1 MVTLGNTK
9 ISKLYLGSTP
19 VDKAYLGS
27 QQVYPNASLALSAD
41 LLSFAAAGGS
51 QELTVAVEEGQMWAL
66 SVPVGWS
73 ASSQSG
79 TGTATLTL
87 TIDNNTTTVARSGAL
102 TVASEDLT
110 ATCAL
115 VQAAGA
121 KSYGEISIGAYGYG
135 MLPAGGGT
143 VSPTLAYSQPWT
155 WNGVNGSGGT
165 VTSGATVAYSA
176 STKGTTESGQTTVAT
191 ATVSVSLNGKSA
203 TKEAVV
209 FQEAN
214 DATYGSVNRG
224 KVTVPDIPASGGV
237 VSRGVLDADYTQT
250 VSYTSGAT
258 RPGEI
263 TYVWEGQALADS
275 LGTTVQ
281 NRTEVGSIALR
292 ARGEGGK
299 FVYNRYSIYQ
309 AGNYI
314 SSLAVK
320 ASTFSYGILGA
331 GAASISPTVNADGAW
346 TFTFSSGAT
355 SYEAPSSVYGI
366 FSVGVTYSLGSVQ
379 NGFTA
384 VDASTGTLTGT
395 ARGTEIGNART
406 SGIVTRKVD
415 GVWTPAAA
423 YNAAGTKT
431 ASASK
436 TATCTQDANTRALSG
451 LSAGCESSSNMP
463 PDIRQHDWMGAAG
476 GIFTFFCNAN
486 YSYTSGAKSL
496 EDVRSSTAYT
506 SLGEYA
512 GITINGNTAIIPSRG
527 TVEGSNRYNHFTAS
541 YGGKSVSWNTGQAA
555 NSRNLSS
562 IRIAAYAADATWVQ
576 PADWGAVPAGG
587 GYINFRR
594 YTTYLYTSGST
605 IEEKNGADGDRSGMV
620 LYEGGGWMEAWG
632 NGGYHVLSRGVTV
645 GVRRRGTIYWTYDGL
660 TSNHLVLYQDANVLT
675 WNDPVISR
683 TTPVSIA
690 AAGGTNNVASGLT
703 YSQSGSYTSGS
714 PASASSGGSLSYA
727 VQTAKTGFSLSGST
741 VTATNNTG
749 TSARNGFVVR
759 ITLTLNGK
767 TATKD
772 ITYNQSA
779 GSYTYAN
786 PVVSVTCA
794 DVPASGGSVTSGTV
808 TYSQT
813 YGWND
818 ATSGAGA
825 LTSGGTVTWS
835 GGASNIASL
844 GTTIKSRTAVGS
856 ALVAT
861 VTMNGKSGS
870 GSATVY
876 QAENKVTNS
885 NYNPRITVY
894 GTPSVSIGSGITAAG
909 GSATVSHSVSNT
921 QTYNVMYS
929 SGVPGPDQ
937 TRSVAGTPTIAMT
950 GNGNNRFSLSGNI
963 ISHSSM
969 GKNVTTDTVTI
980 RCTNAG
986 KTTVYKDAS
995 TSVSNSVGAW
1005 VDTGIT
1011 AYGTPSVSIGSGLT
1025 TAGGS
1030 ATVSHSVS
1038 NTMGQK
1044 RTYTSGSYDTQSVSR
1059 AGTTTIVMTG
1069 NGNNRFSLSGNTI
1082 SHSSMGTNLTTDTVT
1097 VTATN
1102 SSHTSKTASA
1112 SKSVTNGRTVTGTTG
1127 GVTTHGN
1134 VTAGT
1139 ISNKTIPASGGSAT
1153 ATAGNGSQTWSK
1165 TATVT
1170 SYKYDSG
1177 DTSSATTEN
1186 ASSGTNTISPSVGS
1200 ITASAAS
1207 KGTTVSGTTTVKSQA
1222 VTWSG
1227 NGGKS
1232 TSGTMY
1238 VYQAANAVVSY
1249 AEISY
1254 NQFSY
1259 NRTIPYGGGTASPA
1273 GDITYKKSY
1282 SSGAK
1287 GPEEHGLP
1295 PGHSQY
1301 YVWTNSKPSWGD
1313 INSSTG
1319 VVTASANGNYSTRS
1333 ASITVQITYNGSAI
1347 GVEATTTVTQA
1358 AYVKPTISLTFS
1370 YNQTG
1375 GTFVIYA
1382 SQAVKDQLSID
1393 YTYNDG
1399 GGMGGD
1405 GSITMGVNQTQV
1417 SGYAGGP
1424 DYPIAGI
1431 TMVNFD
1437 SSGRLDTGNA
1447 IYTWTPV

>member
-1 MVTLGNTK
+1 MITLGNNK
-9 ISKLYLGSTP
+9 IAKMYLGATP
-19 VDKAYLGS
+19 VATSYLGS

-41 LLSFAAAGGS
+41 LLAFAAAGGS

-102 TVASEDLT
+102 TVVSEDLT

-115 VQAAGA
+115 AQA
-121 KSYGEISIGAYGYG
+121 
-135 MLPAGGGT
+135 AGGGT

-165 VTSGATVAYSA
+165 ITSGATVAYSGSGVDAATGTVSA

-203 TKEAVV
+203 AKEAVV

-214 DATYGSVNRG
+214 SATYGN
-224 KVTVPDIPASGGV
+224 VTPKNITVADIPASGGTI
-237 VSRGVLDADYTQT
+237 SEGTLATDFTQT
-250 VSYTSGAT
+250 IGYTSGAT
-258 RPGEI
+258 RPGAV
-263 TYVWEGQALADS
+263 TYVWDDPVSAPS
-275 LGTTVQ
+275 LGTTIQ
-281 NRTEVGSIALR
+281 NRTKIGSLALR
-292 ARGEGGK
+292 AYGEGSK
-299 FVYNRYSIYQ
+299 NTYKATDVYQ
-309 AGNYI
+309 AGNYV

-320 ASTFSYGILGA
+320 ASTFSYGTLGA

-355 SYEAPSSVYGI
+355 SSEAPSSVYGI

-379 NGFTA
+379 NGFTV

-431 ASASK
+431 TSASK
-436 TATCTQDANTRALSG
+436 TATCTQEANARALSG

-486 YSYTSGAKSL
+486 YSYTSGATSL

-541 YGGKSVSWNTGQAA
+541 YGGKAVSWNTGQAA
-555 NSRNLSS
+555 NARNLSS

-632 NGGYHVLSRGVTV
+632 NGGYHVMSRGVTA
-645 GVRRRGTIYWTYDGL
+645 GERRRGTIYWTYDGL

-683 TTPVSIA
+683 ATPVSIA

-703 YSQSGSYTSGS
+703 YSQGGSYTSGS

-741 VTATNNTG
+741 VTVTNNTS

-759 ITLTLNGK
+759 ITLTLNSK

-772 ITYNQSA
+772 ITYNQAA

-786 PVVSVTCA
+786 PVVSVACA
-794 DVPASGGSVTSGTV
+794 DVPASGGSVTSGTA

-813 YGWND
+813 YGWNG
-818 ATSGAGA
+818 AMSGAGT

-844 GTTIKSRTAVGS
+844 GTTVKSRTAVGS

-876 QAENKVTNS
+876 QQANTFSDNSMKLHFGSFTGANTITVGAGPSSIAVYLEVTRLYTSGVYQPGHNVTTGGTFTVSETGFSISGSNVIAASRGTTTGAARSGTVTGKYNALTATGTITQAENKITNS
-885 NYNPRITVY
+885 DYNASNSQW
-894 GTPSVSIGSGITAAG
+894 SVGATIGSGMTAAG
-909 GSATVSHSVSNT
+909 GSATITRSASHLHTN
-921 QTYNVMYS
+921 YRLYS
-929 SGVPGPDQ
+929 SGSTDGPFED
-937 TRSVAGTPTIAMT
+937 TVVDNVNLSIVS
-950 GNGNNRFSLSGNI
+950 NGNNRFSLSGTTLT
-963 ISHSSM
+963 HSNM
-969 GKNVTTDTVTI
+969 GTNAVTDTITI
-980 RCTNAG
+980 RATN
-986 KTTVYKDAS
+986 VSNAS
-995 TSVSNSVGAW
+995 TYRDVSASVTNSVVSSDNLVVTSYLYPTISYSGGSVSPTV
-1005 VDTGIT
+1005 
-1011 AYGTPSVSIGSGLT
+1011 
-1025 TAGGS
+1025 AGQRRDLY
-1030 ATVSHSVS
+1030 A
-1038 NTMGQK
+1038 
-1044 RTYTSGSYDTQSVSR
+1044 SGSY
-1059 AGTTTIVMTG
+1059 
-1069 NGNNRFSLSGNTI
+1069 
-1082 SHSSMGTNLTTDTVT
+1082 
-1097 VTATN
+1097 
-1102 SSHTSKTASA
+1102 K
-1112 SKSVTNGRTVTGTTG
+1112 
-1127 GVTTHGN
+1127 
-1134 VTAGT
+1134 
-1139 ISNKTIPASGGSAT
+1139 
-1153 ATAGNGSQTWSK
+1153 
-1165 TATVT
+1165 
-1170 SYKYDSG
+1170 
-1177 DTSSATTEN
+1177 EN
-1186 ASSGTNTISPSVGS
+1186 
-1200 ITASAAS
+1200 
-1207 KGTTVSGTTTVKSQA
+1207 VSGFP
-1222 VTWSG
+1222 SG
-1227 NGGKS
+1227 
-1232 TSGTMY
+1232 
-1238 VYQAANAVVSY
+1238 
-1249 AEISY
+1249 
-1254 NQFSY
+1254 
-1259 NRTIPYGGGTASPA
+1259 
-1273 GDITYKKSY
+1273 ITYRY
-1282 SSGAK
+1282 TNVGMVSGF
-1287 GPEEHGLP
+1287 
-1295 PGHSQY
+1295 S
-1301 YVWTNSKPSWGD
+1301 
-1313 INSSTG
+1313 INTSTG
-1319 VVTASANGNYSTRS
+1319 VVTASANSSSSSRSNMVRVTVATKNNSANKSTNVTQAGVPGPTRVNISINNPQLTGGEVFIAFSPACYDTLTILVMGYLQDGSLYSVYRNVGGGITEDRFYPNGAWADS
-1333 ASITVQITYNGSAI
+1333 ASIENIDGEGI
-1347 GVEATTTVTQA
+1347 PPVT
-1358 AYVKPTISLTFS
+1358 KTR
-1370 YNQTG
+1370 G
-1375 GTFVIYA
+1375 IY
-1382 SQAVKDQLSID
+1382 
-1393 YTYNDG
+1393 Y
-1399 GGMGGD
+1399 
-1405 GSITMGVNQTQV
+1405 
-1417 SGYAGGP
+1417 
-1424 DYPIAGI
+1424 
-1431 TMVNFD
+1431 
-1437 SSGRLDTGNA
+1437 
-1447 IYTWTPV
+1447 W

>member
-1 MVTLGNTK
+1 M
-9 ISKLYLGSTP
+9 YLGATP
-19 VDKAYLGS
+19 VATSYLGS

-41 LLSFAAAGGS
+41 LLAFAAAGGS

-102 TVASEDLT
+102 TVVSEDLT

-115 VQAAGA
+115 AQAAGA

-135 MLPAGGGT
+135 VLPAGGGT

-165 VTSGATVAYSA
+165 ITSGATVAYSGSGVDAATGTVSA

-203 TKEAVV
+203 AKEAVV

-214 DATYGSVNRG
+214 SATYGN
-224 KVTVPDIPASGGV
+224 VTPKNITVADIPASGGTI
-237 VSRGVLDADYTQT
+237 SEGTLATDFTQT
-250 VSYTSGAT
+250 IGYTSGAT
-258 RPGEI
+258 RPGAV
-263 TYVWEGQALADS
+263 TYVWDDPVSAPS
-275 LGTTVQ
+275 LGTTIQ
-281 NRTEVGSIALR
+281 NRTKIGSLALR
-292 ARGEGGK
+292 AYGEGSK
-299 FVYNRYSIYQ
+299 NTYKATDVYQ
-309 AGNYI
+309 AGNYV

-320 ASTFSYGILGA
+320 ASTFSYGTLGA

-355 SYEAPSSVYGI
+355 SSEAPSSVYGI

-379 NGFTA
+379 NGFTV

-431 ASASK
+431 TSASK
-436 TATCTQDANTRALSG
+436 TATCTQEANARALSG

-486 YSYTSGAKSL
+486 YSYTSGATSL

-541 YGGKSVSWNTGQAA
+541 YGGKAVSWNTGQAA
-555 NSRNLSS
+555 NARNLSS

-632 NGGYHVLSRGVTV
+632 NGGYHVMSRGVTA
-645 GVRRRGTIYWTYDGL
+645 GERRRGTIYWTYDGL

-683 TTPVSIA
+683 ATPVSIA

-703 YSQSGSYTSGS
+703 YSQGGSYTSGS

-741 VTATNNTG
+741 VTVTNNTS

-759 ITLTLNGK
+759 ITLTLNSK

-772 ITYNQSA
+772 ITYNQAA

-786 PVVSVTCA
+786 PVVSVACA
-794 DVPASGGSVTSGTV
+794 DVPASGGSVTSGTA

-813 YGWND
+813 YGWNG
-818 ATSGAGA
+818 AMSGAGT

-844 GTTIKSRTAVGS
+844 GTTVKSRTAVGS

-876 QAENKVTNS
+876 QQANTFSDNSMKLHFGSFTGANTITVGAGPSSIAVYLEVTRLYTSGVYQPGHNVTTGGTFTVSETGFSISGSNVIAASRGTTTGAARSGTVTGKYNALTATGTITQAENKITNS
-885 NYNPRITVY
+885 DYNASNSQW
-894 GTPSVSIGSGITAAG
+894 SVGATIGSGMTAAG
-909 GSATVSHSVSNT
+909 GSATITRSASHLHTN
-921 QTYNVMYS
+921 YRLYS
-929 SGVPGPDQ
+929 SGSTDGPFED
-937 TRSVAGTPTIAMT
+937 TVVDNVNLSIVS
-950 GNGNNRFSLSGNI
+950 NGNNRFSLSGTTLT
-963 ISHSSM
+963 HSNM
-969 GKNVTTDTVTI
+969 GTNAVTDTITI
-980 RCTNAG
+980 RATN
-986 KTTVYKDAS
+986 VSNAS
-995 TSVSNSVGAW
+995 TYRDVSASVTNSVVSSDNLVVTSYLYPTISYSGGSVSPTV
-1005 VDTGIT
+1005 
-1011 AYGTPSVSIGSGLT
+1011 
-1025 TAGGS
+1025 AGQRRDLY
-1030 ATVSHSVS
+1030 A
-1038 NTMGQK
+1038 
-1044 RTYTSGSYDTQSVSR
+1044 SGSY
-1059 AGTTTIVMTG
+1059 
-1069 NGNNRFSLSGNTI
+1069 
-1082 SHSSMGTNLTTDTVT
+1082 
-1097 VTATN
+1097 
-1102 SSHTSKTASA
+1102 K
-1112 SKSVTNGRTVTGTTG
+1112 
-1127 GVTTHGN
+1127 
-1134 VTAGT
+1134 
-1139 ISNKTIPASGGSAT
+1139 
-1153 ATAGNGSQTWSK
+1153 
-1165 TATVT
+1165 
-1170 SYKYDSG
+1170 
-1177 DTSSATTEN
+1177 EN
-1186 ASSGTNTISPSVGS
+1186 
-1200 ITASAAS
+1200 
-1207 KGTTVSGTTTVKSQA
+1207 VSGFP
-1222 VTWSG
+1222 SG
-1227 NGGKS
+1227 
-1232 TSGTMY
+1232 
-1238 VYQAANAVVSY
+1238 
-1249 AEISY
+1249 
-1254 NQFSY
+1254 
-1259 NRTIPYGGGTASPA
+1259 
-1273 GDITYKKSY
+1273 ITYRY
-1282 SSGAK
+1282 TNVGMVSGF
-1287 GPEEHGLP
+1287 
-1295 PGHSQY
+1295 S
-1301 YVWTNSKPSWGD
+1301 
-1313 INSSTG
+1313 INTSTG
-1319 VVTASANGNYSTRS
+1319 VVTASANSSSSSRSNMVRVTVATKNNSANKSTNVTQAGVPGPTRVNISINNPQLTGGEVFIAFSPACYDTLTILVMGYLQDGSLYSVYRNVGGGITEDRFYPNGAWADS
-1333 ASITVQITYNGSAI
+1333 ASIENIDGEGI
-1347 GVEATTTVTQA
+1347 PPVT
-1358 AYVKPTISLTFS
+1358 KTR
-1370 YNQTG
+1370 G
-1375 GTFVIYA
+1375 IY
-1382 SQAVKDQLSID
+1382 
-1393 YTYNDG
+1393 Y
-1399 GGMGGD
+1399 
-1405 GSITMGVNQTQV
+1405 
-1417 SGYAGGP
+1417 
-1424 DYPIAGI
+1424 
-1431 TMVNFD
+1431 
-1437 SSGRLDTGNA
+1437 
-1447 IYTWTPV
+1447 W

>member
-1 MVTLGNTK
+1 MITLGNNK
-9 ISKLYLGSTP
+9 IAKMYLGATP
-19 VDKAYLGS
+19 VATSYLGS

-41 LLSFAAAGGS
+41 LLAFAAAGGS

-102 TVASEDLT
+102 TVVSEDLT

-115 VQAAGA
+115 AQAAGA

-135 MLPAGGGT
+135 VLPAGGGT

-165 VTSGATVAYSA
+165 ITSGATVAYSGSGVDAATGTVSA

-203 TKEAVV
+203 AKEAVV

-214 DATYGSVNRG
+214 SATYGN
-224 KVTVPDIPASGGV
+224 VTPKNITVADIPASGGTI
-237 VSRGVLDADYTQT
+237 SEGTLATDFTQT
-250 VSYTSGAT
+250 ISYTSGAT
-258 RPGEI
+258 RPGAV
-263 TYVWEGQALADS
+263 TYVWDDPVSAPS
-275 LGTTVQ
+275 LGTTIQ
-281 NRTEVGSIALR
+281 NRTKISSLALR
-292 ARGEGGK
+292 AYGEGSK
-299 FVYNRYSIYQ
+299 NTYKATDVYQ
-309 AGNYI
+309 AENYV

-320 ASTFSYGILGA
+320 ASTFSYGTLGA

-355 SYEAPSSVYGI
+355 SSEAPSSVYGI

-379 NGFTA
+379 NGFTV

-431 ASASK
+431 TSASK
-436 TATCTQDANTRALSG
+436 TATCTQEANARALSG

-486 YSYTSGAKSL
+486 YSYTSGATSL

-541 YGGKSVSWNTGQAA
+541 YGGKAVSWNTGQAA
-555 NSRNLSS
+555 NARNLSS

-632 NGGYHVLSRGVTV
+632 NGGYHVMSRGVTA
-645 GVRRRGTIYWTYDGL
+645 GERRRGTIYWTYDGL

-703 YSQSGSYTSGS
+703 YSQGGSYTSGS

-741 VTATNNTG
+741 VTVTNNTS

-759 ITLTLNGK
+759 ITLTLNSK

-772 ITYNQSA
+772 ITYNQAA

-786 PVVSVTCA
+786 PVVSVACA
-794 DVPASGGSVTSGTV
+794 DVPASGGSVTSGTA

-813 YGWND
+813 YGWNG
-818 ATSGAGA
+818 AMSGAGT

-844 GTTIKSRTAVGS
+844 GTTVKSRTAVGS

-870 GSATVY
+870 GSAIVYQQANTFSDNSMKLHFGSFTGANTITVGAGPSSIAVY
-876 QAENKVTNS
+876 LEVTRLYTSGVYQPGHNVTTGGTFTVSETGFSISGSNVIAASRGTTTGAARSGTVTGKYNALTATGTITQAENKITNS
-885 NYNPRITVY
+885 DYNASNSQW
-894 GTPSVSIGSGITAAG
+894 SVGATIGSGMTAAG
-909 GSATVSHSVSNT
+909 GSATITRSASHLHTN
-921 QTYNVMYS
+921 YRLYS
-929 SGVPGPDQ
+929 SGSTDGPFED
-937 TRSVAGTPTIAMT
+937 TVVDNVNLSIVS
-950 GNGNNRFSLSGNI
+950 NGNNRFSLSGTTLT
-963 ISHSSM
+963 HSNM
-969 GKNVTTDTVTI
+969 GTNAVTDTITI
-980 RCTNAG
+980 RATN
-986 KTTVYKDAS
+986 VSNAS
-995 TSVSNSVGAW
+995 TYRDVSASVTNSVVSSDNLVVTSYSYPTISYSGGSVSPTV
-1005 VDTGIT
+1005 
-1011 AYGTPSVSIGSGLT
+1011 
-1025 TAGGS
+1025 AGQRRDLY
-1030 ATVSHSVS
+1030 A
-1038 NTMGQK
+1038 
-1044 RTYTSGSYDTQSVSR
+1044 SGSY
-1059 AGTTTIVMTG
+1059 
-1069 NGNNRFSLSGNTI
+1069 
-1082 SHSSMGTNLTTDTVT
+1082 
-1097 VTATN
+1097 
-1102 SSHTSKTASA
+1102 K
-1112 SKSVTNGRTVTGTTG
+1112 
-1127 GVTTHGN
+1127 
-1134 VTAGT
+1134 
-1139 ISNKTIPASGGSAT
+1139 
-1153 ATAGNGSQTWSK
+1153 
-1165 TATVT
+1165 
-1170 SYKYDSG
+1170 
-1177 DTSSATTEN
+1177 EN
-1186 ASSGTNTISPSVGS
+1186 
-1200 ITASAAS
+1200 
-1207 KGTTVSGTTTVKSQA
+1207 VSGFP
-1222 VTWSG
+1222 SG
-1227 NGGKS
+1227 
-1232 TSGTMY
+1232 
-1238 VYQAANAVVSY
+1238 
-1249 AEISY
+1249 
-1254 NQFSY
+1254 
-1259 NRTIPYGGGTASPA
+1259 
-1273 GDITYKKSY
+1273 ITYRY
-1282 SSGAK
+1282 TNVGMVSGF
-1287 GPEEHGLP
+1287 
-1295 PGHSQY
+1295 S
-1301 YVWTNSKPSWGD
+1301 
-1313 INSSTG
+1313 INTSTG
-1319 VVTASANGNYSTRS
+1319 VVTASANSSSSSRSNMVRVTVATKNNSANKSTNVTQAGVPGPTRVNISINNPQLTGGEVVIAFSPACYDTLTILVMGYLQDGSLYSVYRNVGGGITEDRFYPNGAWADS
-1333 ASITVQITYNGSAI
+1333 ASIENIDGEGI
-1347 GVEATTTVTQA
+1347 PPVT
-1358 AYVKPTISLTFS
+1358 KTR
-1370 YNQTG
+1370 G
-1375 GTFVIYA
+1375 IY
-1382 SQAVKDQLSID
+1382 
-1393 YTYNDG
+1393 Y
-1399 GGMGGD
+1399 
-1405 GSITMGVNQTQV
+1405 
-1417 SGYAGGP
+1417 
-1424 DYPIAGI
+1424 
-1431 TMVNFD
+1431 
-1437 SSGRLDTGNA
+1437 
-1447 IYTWTPV
+1447 W

>member
-1 MVTLGNTK
+1 MITLGNNK
-9 ISKLYLGSTP
+9 IAKMYLGATP
-19 VDKAYLGS
+19 VATSYLGS

-41 LLSFAAAGGS
+41 LLAFAAAGGS

-102 TVASEDLT
+102 TVVSEDLT

-115 VQAAGA
+115 AQAAGA

-135 MLPAGGGT
+135 VLPAGGGT

-165 VTSGATVAYSA
+165 ITSGATVAYSGSGVDAATGTVSA
-176 STKGTTESGQTTVAT
+176 STKGTTESGQTTGAT

-203 TKEAVV
+203 AKEAVV

-214 DATYGSVNRG
+214 SATYGN
-224 KVTVPDIPASGGV
+224 VTPKNITVADIPASGGTI
-237 VSRGVLDADYTQT
+237 SEGTLATDFTQT
-250 VSYTSGAT
+250 ISYTSGAT
-258 RPGEI
+258 RPGAV
-263 TYVWEGQALADS
+263 TYVWDDPVSAPS
-275 LGTTVQ
+275 LGTTIQ
-281 NRTEVGSIALR
+281 NRTKISSLALR
-292 ARGEGGK
+292 AYGEGSK
-299 FVYNRYSIYQ
+299 NTYKATDVYQ
-309 AGNYI
+309 AGNYV

-320 ASTFSYGILGA
+320 ASTFSYGTLGA

-355 SYEAPSSVYGI
+355 SSEAPSSVYGI

-379 NGFTA
+379 NGFTV

-431 ASASK
+431 TSASK
-436 TATCTQDANTRALSG
+436 TATCTQEANARALSG

-486 YSYTSGAKSL
+486 YSYTSGATSL

-541 YGGKSVSWNTGQAA
+541 YGGKAVSWNTGQAA
-555 NSRNLSS
+555 NARNLSS

-632 NGGYHVLSRGVTV
+632 NGGYHVMSRGVTA
-645 GVRRRGTIYWTYDGL
+645 GERRRGTIYWTYDGL

-683 TTPVSIA
+683 ATPVSIA

-703 YSQSGSYTSGS
+703 YSQGGSYTSGS

-741 VTATNNTG
+741 VTVTNNTS

-759 ITLTLNGK
+759 ITLTLNSK

-772 ITYNQSA
+772 ITYNQAA

-786 PVVSVTCA
+786 PVVSVACA
-794 DVPASGGSVTSGTV
+794 DVPASGGSVTSGTA

-813 YGWND
+813 YGWNG
-818 ATSGAGA
+818 AMSGAGT

-844 GTTIKSRTAVGS
+844 GTTVKSRTAVGS

-876 QAENKVTNS
+876 QQANTFSDNSMKLHFGSFTGANTITVGAGPSSIAVYLEVTRLYTSGVYQPGHNVTTGGTFTVSETGFSISGSNVIAASRGTTTGAARSGTVTGKYNHLTATGTITQAENKITNS
-885 NYNPRITVY
+885 DYNASNSQW
-894 GTPSVSIGSGITAAG
+894 SVGATIGSGMTAAG
-909 GSATVSHSVSNT
+909 GSATITRSASHLHTN
-921 QTYNVMYS
+921 YRLYS
-929 SGVPGPDQ
+929 SGSTDGPFED
-937 TRSVAGTPTIAMT
+937 TVVDNVNLSIVS
-950 GNGNNRFSLSGNI
+950 NGNNRFSLSGTTLT
-963 ISHSSM
+963 HS
-969 GKNVTTDTVTI
+969 N
-980 RCTNAG
+980 
-986 KTTVYKDAS
+986 
-995 TSVSNSVGAW
+995 
-1005 VDTGIT
+1005 
-1011 AYGTPSVSIGSGLT
+1011 
-1025 TAGGS
+1025 
-1030 ATVSHSVS
+1030 
-1038 NTMGQK
+1038 
-1044 RTYTSGSYDTQSVSR
+1044 
-1059 AGTTTIVMTG
+1059 
-1069 NGNNRFSLSGNTI
+1069 
-1082 SHSSMGTNLTTDTVT
+1082 MGTNAVTDTVT
-1097 VTATN
+1097 VRATN
-1102 SSHTSKTASA
+1102 ASNTS
-1112 SKSVTNGRTVTGTTG
+1112 
-1127 GVTTHGN
+1127 
-1134 VTAGT
+1134 
-1139 ISNKTIPASGGSAT
+1139 
-1153 ATAGNGSQTWSK
+1153 
-1165 TATVT
+1165 
-1170 SYKYDSG
+1170 
-1177 DTSSATTEN
+1177 
-1186 ASSGTNTISPSVGS
+1186 
-1200 ITASAAS
+1200 
-1207 KGTTVSGTTTVKSQA
+1207 
-1222 VTWSG
+1222 
-1227 NGGKS
+1227 
-1232 TSGTMY
+1232 
-1238 VYQAANAVVSY
+1238 
-1249 AEISY
+1249 
-1254 NQFSY
+1254 
-1259 NRTIPYGGGTASPA
+1259 
-1273 GDITYKKSY
+1273 TYKD
-1282 SSGAK
+1282 
-1287 GPEEHGLP
+1287 
-1295 PGHSQY
+1295 
-1301 YVWTNSKPSWGD
+1301 V
-1313 INSSTG
+1313 
-1319 VVTASANGNYSTRS
+1319 S
-1333 ASITVQITYNGSAI
+1333 ASITNSRVSYKGFIIDTYSYPTMSYSGGTYSPSVSGRCTAVYASGSEGRYNDFPSNATLTYAFEAPVSGLSINSTTGVIT
-1347 GVEATTTVTQA
+1347 ATANSSTSSRTAWAMLRVYYGGEIQVGHNIKVTQSGA
-1358 AYVKPTISLTFS
+1358 PGPTRVNISINNPQLSGGEVVITFSPACYDSLTILVMG
-1370 YNQTG
+1370 YLQ
-1375 GTFVIYA
+1375 
-1382 SQAVKDQLSID
+1382 
-1393 YTYNDG
+1393 DG
-1399 GGMGGD
+1399 SLYSVYRNVG
-1405 GSITMGVNQTQV
+1405 GSITE
-1417 SGYAGGP
+1417 
-1424 DYPIAGI
+1424 DRFYPNGATANSATIENVDGEAVPPVTKTRGI
-1431 TMVNFD
+1431 
-1437 SSGRLDTGNA
+1437 
-1447 IYTWTPV
+1447 YYW

>member
-1 MVTLGNTK
+1 M
-9 ISKLYLGSTP
+9 YLGATP
-19 VDKAYLGS
+19 VATSYLGS

-41 LLSFAAAGGS
+41 LLAFAAAGGS

-102 TVASEDLT
+102 TVVSEDLT

-115 VQAAGA
+115 AQAAGA

-135 MLPAGGGT
+135 VLPAGGGT

-165 VTSGATVAYSA
+165 ITSGATVAYSGSGVDAATGTVSA

-203 TKEAVV
+203 AKEAVV

-214 DATYGSVNRG
+214 SATYGN
-224 KVTVPDIPASGGV
+224 VTPKNITVADIPASGGTI
-237 VSRGVLDADYTQT
+237 SEGTLATDFTQT
-250 VSYTSGAT
+250 IGYTSGAT
-258 RPGEI
+258 RPGAV
-263 TYVWEGQALADS
+263 TYVWGDPVSAPS
-275 LGTTVQ
+275 LGTTIQ
-281 NRTEVGSIALR
+281 NRTKIGSLALR
-292 ARGEGGK
+292 AYGEGSK
-299 FVYNRYSIYQ
+299 NTYKATDVYQ
-309 AGNYI
+309 AGNYV

-320 ASTFSYGILGA
+320 ASTFSYGTLGA

-355 SYEAPSSVYGI
+355 SSEAPSSVYGI

-379 NGFTA
+379 NGFTV

-431 ASASK
+431 TSASK
-436 TATCTQDANTRALSG
+436 TATCTQEANARALSG

-486 YSYTSGAKSL
+486 YSYTSGATSL

-541 YGGKSVSWNTGQAA
+541 YGGKAVSWNTGQAA
-555 NSRNLSS
+555 NARNLSS

-632 NGGYHVLSRGVTV
+632 NGGYHVMSRGVTA
-645 GVRRRGTIYWTYDGL
+645 GERRRGTIYWTYDGL

-683 TTPVSIA
+683 ATPVSIA

-703 YSQSGSYTSGS
+703 YSQGGSYTSGS
-714 PASASSGGSLSYA
+714 PASAFSGGSLSYA

-741 VTATNNTG
+741 VTVTNNTS

-772 ITYNQSA
+772 ITYNQAA

-786 PVVSVTCA
+786 PVVSVACA
-794 DVPASGGSVTSGTV
+794 DVPASGGSVTSGTA

-813 YGWND
+813 YGWNG
-818 ATSGAGA
+818 AMSGAGT

-844 GTTIKSRTAVGS
+844 GTTVKSRTAVGS

-876 QAENKVTNS
+876 QQANTFSDNSMKLHFGSFTGANTITVGAGPSSIAVYLEVTRLYTSGVYQPGHNVTTGGTFTVSETGFSISGSNVIAASRGTTTGAARSGTVTGKYNALTATGTITQAENKITNS
-885 NYNPRITVY
+885 DYNASNSQW
-894 GTPSVSIGSGITAAG
+894 SVGATIGSGMTAAG
-909 GSATVSHSVSNT
+909 GSATITRSASHLHTN
-921 QTYNVMYS
+921 YRLYS
-929 SGVPGPDQ
+929 SGSTDGPFED
-937 TRSVAGTPTIAMT
+937 TVVDNVNLSIVS
-950 GNGNNRFSLSGNI
+950 NGNNRFSLSGTTLT
-963 ISHSSM
+963 HSNM
-969 GKNVTTDTVTI
+969 GTNAVTDTITI
-980 RCTNAG
+980 RATN
-986 KTTVYKDAS
+986 VSNAS
-995 TSVSNSVGAW
+995 TYRDVSASVTNSVVSSDNLVVTSYSYPTISYSGGSVSPTV
-1005 VDTGIT
+1005 
-1011 AYGTPSVSIGSGLT
+1011 
-1025 TAGGS
+1025 AGQRRDLY
-1030 ATVSHSVS
+1030 A
-1038 NTMGQK
+1038 
-1044 RTYTSGSYDTQSVSR
+1044 SGSY
-1059 AGTTTIVMTG
+1059 
-1069 NGNNRFSLSGNTI
+1069 
-1082 SHSSMGTNLTTDTVT
+1082 
-1097 VTATN
+1097 
-1102 SSHTSKTASA
+1102 K
-1112 SKSVTNGRTVTGTTG
+1112 
-1127 GVTTHGN
+1127 
-1134 VTAGT
+1134 
-1139 ISNKTIPASGGSAT
+1139 
-1153 ATAGNGSQTWSK
+1153 
-1165 TATVT
+1165 
-1170 SYKYDSG
+1170 
-1177 DTSSATTEN
+1177 EN
-1186 ASSGTNTISPSVGS
+1186 
-1200 ITASAAS
+1200 
-1207 KGTTVSGTTTVKSQA
+1207 VSGFP
-1222 VTWSG
+1222 SG
-1227 NGGKS
+1227 
-1232 TSGTMY
+1232 
-1238 VYQAANAVVSY
+1238 
-1249 AEISY
+1249 
-1254 NQFSY
+1254 
-1259 NRTIPYGGGTASPA
+1259 
-1273 GDITYKKSY
+1273 ITYMY
-1282 SSGAK
+1282 TNVGMVSGF
-1287 GPEEHGLP
+1287 
-1295 PGHSQY
+1295 S
-1301 YVWTNSKPSWGD
+1301 
-1313 INSSTG
+1313 INTSTG
-1319 VVTASANGNYSTRS
+1319 VVTASANSSSSSRSNMVRVTVATKNNSANKSTNVTQAGVPGPTRVNISINNPQLTGGEVVIAFSPACYDTLTILVMGYLQDGSLYSVYRNVGGGITEDRFYPNGAWADS
-1333 ASITVQITYNGSAI
+1333 ASIENIDGEGI
-1347 GVEATTTVTQA
+1347 PPVT
-1358 AYVKPTISLTFS
+1358 KTR
-1370 YNQTG
+1370 G
-1375 GTFVIYA
+1375 IY
-1382 SQAVKDQLSID
+1382 
-1393 YTYNDG
+1393 Y
-1399 GGMGGD
+1399 
-1405 GSITMGVNQTQV
+1405 
-1417 SGYAGGP
+1417 
-1424 DYPIAGI
+1424 
-1431 TMVNFD
+1431 
-1437 SSGRLDTGNA
+1437 
-1447 IYTWTPV
+1447 W

>member
-27 QQVYPNASLALSAD
+27 QQVYPNASLALSASA
-41 LLSFAAAGGS
+41 LSFIAAGETL
-51 QELTVAVEEGQMWAL
+51 QLTLTVEEGQPWEII
-66 SVPVGWS
+66 VPSPWS
-73 ASSQSG
+73 ASAASG

-87 TIDNNTTTVARSGAL
+87 TIDNNATTNIRSGVL
-102 TVASEDLT
+102 TVNSEDLT
-110 ATCAL
+110 ATCEL
-115 VQAAGA
+115 SQAAGA
-121 KSYGEISIGAYGYG
+121 KTETLELANYTKSFSA
-135 MLPAGGGT
+135 AGGSTTIYGT
-143 VSPTLAYSQPWT
+143 YRELWNGVVTVTTSGVSPTLSGSQTGFTIAGNTVTAANRGTTAGAARILAGNATYNGASAAYSITQAENKETYSALTFDMLAVSNPISSSDPAT
-155 WNGVNGSGGT
+155 KANGGT
-165 VTSGATVAYSA
+165 VTLGATASYTYSTGQTKSVDVKDSAAYNITSA
-176 STKGTTESGQTTVAT
+176 SAGGASISGRVLTW
-191 ATVSVSLNGKSA
+191 
-203 TKEAVV
+203 
-209 FQEAN
+209 AN
-214 DATYGSVNRG
+214 RAAIEGGARS
-224 KVTVPDIPASGGV
+224 VTVRASYNGASQERTFYQQANSITAYGTPTGRTLAVSDIPASGG
-237 VSRGVLDADYTQT
+237 T
-250 VSYTSGAT
+250 VSSGTLGGTITQSRTYTSGT
-258 RPGEI
+258 
-263 TYVWEGQALADS
+263 TDS
-275 LGTTVQ
+275 VSNPTV
-281 NRTEVGSIALR
+281 S
-292 ARGEGGK
+292 
-299 FVYNRYSIYQ
+299 
-309 AGNYI
+309 
-314 SSLAVK
+314 
-320 ASTFSYGILGA
+320 
-331 GAASISPTVNADGAW
+331 AASYSAAIS
-346 TFTFSSGAT
+346 
-355 SYEAPSSVYGI
+355 
-366 FSVGVTYSLGSVQ
+366 
-379 NGFTA
+379 
-384 VDASTGTLTGT
+384 
-395 ARGTEIGNART
+395 
-406 SGIVTRKVD
+406 
-415 GVWTPAAA
+415 
-423 YNAAGTKT
+423 
-431 ASASK
+431 
-436 TATCTQDANTRALSG
+436 AN
-451 LSAGCESSSNMP
+451 N
-463 PDIRQHDWMGAAG
+463 
-476 GIFTFFCNAN
+476 
-486 YSYTSGAKSL
+486 
-496 EDVRSSTAYT
+496 
-506 SLGEYA
+506 
-512 GITINGNTAIIPSRG
+512 
-527 TVEGSNRYNHFTAS
+527 
-541 YGGKSVSWNTGQAA
+541 
-555 NSRNLSS
+555 
-562 IRIAAYAADATWVQ
+562 
-576 PADWGAVPAGG
+576 
-587 GYINFRR
+587 
-594 YTTYLYTSGST
+594 
-605 IEEKNGADGDRSGMV
+605 
-620 LYEGGGWMEAWG
+620 
-632 NGGYHVLSRGVTV
+632 
-645 GVRRRGTIYWTYDGL
+645 
-660 TSNHLVLYQDANVLT
+660 
-675 WNDPVISR
+675 
-683 TTPVSIA
+683 
-690 AAGGTNNVASGLT
+690 
-703 YSQSGSYTSGS
+703 
-714 PASASSGGSLSYA
+714 
-727 VQTAKTGFSLSGST
+727 
-741 VTATNNTG
+741 
-749 TSARNGFVVR
+749 
-759 ITLTLNGK
+759 
-767 TATKD
+767 
-772 ITYNQSA
+772 
-779 GSYTYAN
+779 
-786 PVVSVTCA
+786 
-794 DVPASGGSVTSGTV
+794 
-808 TYSQT
+808 
-813 YGWND
+813 
-818 ATSGAGA
+818 
-825 LTSGGTVTWS
+825 
-835 GGASNIASL
+835 L
-844 GTTIKSRTAVGS
+844 GTTIKSRTSIGTLTYYYTCNGIQGSVLATVYQAANAATSITYGTPSVTLKVSDIPASGGSVSSGTVTYSQSRTQNYTSGSRAPLSALTSGGSVSYSAAVSAGSLGTTVKARTAVGT
-856 ALVAT
+856 LTAT

-870 GSATVY
+870 GSASVY
-876 QAENKVTNS
+876 QAANTFNDNSMKLHFGSFTGANSITVGAGSSSTTVYLEVTRLYTSGVYQSGHNVTTGGTFTVSGTGFSISGSNVIAASRGTTVGAARSGTVTGKYNALTATGTIAQQENKVTNS
-885 NYNPRITVY
+885 NYNPRITAY
-894 GTPSVSIGSGITAAG
+894 GTPSVNIGSGITAAG
-909 GSATVSHSVSNT
+909 GSATVSYSVSNT
-921 QTYNVMYS
+921 QTYNALYS
-929 SGVPGPDQ
+929 SGATGPDQ
-937 TRSVAGTPTIAMT
+937 TRSVAGTTTISITA
-950 GNGNNRFSLSGNI
+950 NGNNRFSLSGNTL
-963 ISHSSM
+963 SHSSM

-980 RCTNAG
+980 TAKNSGDTSKTKTVTQSISNA
-986 KTTVYKDAS
+986 
-995 TSVSNSVGAW
+995 VGAW

-1025 TAGGS
+1025 AAGGS

-1044 RTYTSGSYDTQSVSR
+1044 RTYTSGDSDTQSVSR
-1059 AGTTTIVMTG
+1059 AGTTTITLTG
-1069 NGNNRFSLSGNTI
+1069 NGNSRFRLSGNTI
-1082 SHSSMGTNLTTDTVT
+1082 SHSNMGTNLTTDTVT

-1102 SSHTSKTASA
+1102 SGQTSKTASA

-1127 GVTTHGN
+1127 GVTTYGN

-1153 ATAGNGSQTWSK
+1153 ATAGSGSQTWSK

>member
-1 MVTLGNTK
+1 M
-9 ISKLYLGSTP
+9 YLGATP
-19 VDKAYLGS
+19 VATSYLGS

-41 LLSFAAAGGS
+41 LLAFAAAGGS

-102 TVASEDLT
+102 TVVSEDLT

-115 VQAAGA
+115 AQAAGA

-135 MLPAGGGT
+135 VLPAGGGT

-165 VTSGATVAYSA
+165 ITSGATVAYSGSGVDAATGTVSA

-203 TKEAVV
+203 AKEAVV

-214 DATYGSVNRG
+214 SATYGN
-224 KVTVPDIPASGGV
+224 VTPKNITVADIPASGGTI
-237 VSRGVLDADYTQT
+237 SEGTLATDFTQT
-250 VSYTSGAT
+250 ISYTSGAT
-258 RPGEI
+258 RPGAV
-263 TYVWEGQALADS
+263 TYVWDDPVSAPS
-275 LGTTVQ
+275 LGTTIQ
-281 NRTEVGSIALR
+281 NRTKIGSLALR
-292 ARGEGGK
+292 AYGEGSK
-299 FVYNRYSIYQ
+299 NTYKATDVYQ
-309 AGNYI
+309 AGNYV

-320 ASTFSYGILGA
+320 ASTFSYGTLGA

-355 SYEAPSSVYGI
+355 SSEAPSSVYGI

-379 NGFTA
+379 NGFTV

-431 ASASK
+431 TSASK
-436 TATCTQDANTRALSG
+436 TATCTQEANARALSG

-486 YSYTSGAKSL
+486 YSYTSGATSL

-541 YGGKSVSWNTGQAA
+541 YGGKAVSWNTGQAA
-555 NSRNLSS
+555 NARNLSS

-632 NGGYHVLSRGVTV
+632 NGGYHVMSRGVTA
-645 GVRRRGTIYWTYDGL
+645 GERRRGTIYWTYDGL

-683 TTPVSIA
+683 ATPVSIA

-703 YSQSGSYTSGS
+703 YSQGGSYTSGS

-741 VTATNNTG
+741 VTVTNNTS

-759 ITLTLNGK
+759 ITLTLNSK

-772 ITYNQSA
+772 ITYNQAA

-786 PVVSVTCA
+786 PVVSVACA
-794 DVPASGGSVTSGTV
+794 DVPASGGSVTSGTA

-813 YGWND
+813 YGWNG
-818 ATSGAGA
+818 AMSGAGT

-844 GTTIKSRTAVGS
+844 GTTVKSRTAVGS

-876 QAENKVTNS
+876 QQANTFSDNSMKLHFGSFTGANTITVGAGPSSIAVYLEVTRLYTSGVYQPGHNVTTGGTFTVSETGFSISGSNVIAASRGTTAGAARSGTVTGKYNALTATGTITQAENKITNS
-885 NYNPRITVY
+885 DYNASNSQW
-894 GTPSVSIGSGITAAG
+894 SVGATIGSGMTAAG
-909 GSATVSHSVSNT
+909 GSATITRSASHLHTN
-921 QTYNVMYS
+921 YRLYS
-929 SGVPGPDQ
+929 SGSTDGPFED
-937 TRSVAGTPTIAMT
+937 TVVDNVNLSIVS
-950 GNGNNRFSLSGNI
+950 NGNNRFSLSGTTLT
-963 ISHSSM
+963 HSNM
-969 GKNVTTDTVTI
+969 GTNAVTDTITI
-980 RCTNAG
+980 RATN
-986 KTTVYKDAS
+986 VSNAS
-995 TSVSNSVGAW
+995 TYRDVSASVTNSVVSSDNLVVTSYSYPTISYSGGSVSPTV
-1005 VDTGIT
+1005 
-1011 AYGTPSVSIGSGLT
+1011 
-1025 TAGGS
+1025 AGQRRDLY
-1030 ATVSHSVS
+1030 A
-1038 NTMGQK
+1038 
-1044 RTYTSGSYDTQSVSR
+1044 SGSY
-1059 AGTTTIVMTG
+1059 
-1069 NGNNRFSLSGNTI
+1069 
-1082 SHSSMGTNLTTDTVT
+1082 
-1097 VTATN
+1097 
-1102 SSHTSKTASA
+1102 K
-1112 SKSVTNGRTVTGTTG
+1112 
-1127 GVTTHGN
+1127 
-1134 VTAGT
+1134 
-1139 ISNKTIPASGGSAT
+1139 
-1153 ATAGNGSQTWSK
+1153 
-1165 TATVT
+1165 
-1170 SYKYDSG
+1170 
-1177 DTSSATTEN
+1177 EN
-1186 ASSGTNTISPSVGS
+1186 
-1200 ITASAAS
+1200 
-1207 KGTTVSGTTTVKSQA
+1207 VSGFP
-1222 VTWSG
+1222 SG
-1227 NGGKS
+1227 
-1232 TSGTMY
+1232 
-1238 VYQAANAVVSY
+1238 
-1249 AEISY
+1249 
-1254 NQFSY
+1254 
-1259 NRTIPYGGGTASPA
+1259 
-1273 GDITYKKSY
+1273 ITYMY
-1282 SSGAK
+1282 TNVGMVSGF
-1287 GPEEHGLP
+1287 
-1295 PGHSQY
+1295 S
-1301 YVWTNSKPSWGD
+1301 
-1313 INSSTG
+1313 INTSTG
-1319 VVTASANGNYSTRS
+1319 VVTASANSSSSSRSNMVRVTVATKNNSANKSTNVTQAGVPGPTRVNISINNPQLTGGEVVIAFSPACYDTLTILVMGYLQDGSLYSVYRNVGGGITEDRFYPNGAWADS
-1333 ASITVQITYNGSAI
+1333 ASIENIDGEGI
-1347 GVEATTTVTQA
+1347 PPVT
-1358 AYVKPTISLTFS
+1358 KTR
-1370 YNQTG
+1370 G
-1375 GTFVIYA
+1375 IY
-1382 SQAVKDQLSID
+1382 
-1393 YTYNDG
+1393 Y
-1399 GGMGGD
+1399 
-1405 GSITMGVNQTQV
+1405 
-1417 SGYAGGP
+1417 
-1424 DYPIAGI
+1424 
-1431 TMVNFD
+1431 
-1437 SSGRLDTGNA
+1437 
-1447 IYTWTPV
+1447 W

>member
-1 MVTLGNTK
+1 MITLGNNK
-9 ISKLYLGSTP
+9 IAKMYLGATP
-19 VDKAYLGS
+19 VATSYLGS

-41 LLSFAAAGGS
+41 LLAFAAAGGS

-102 TVASEDLT
+102 TVVSEDLT

-115 VQAAGA
+115 AQAAGA

-135 MLPAGGGT
+135 VLPAGGGT

-165 VTSGATVAYSA
+165 ITSGATVAYSGSGVDAATGTVSA

-203 TKEAVV
+203 AKEAVV

-214 DATYGSVNRG
+214 SATYGN
-224 KVTVPDIPASGGV
+224 VTPKNITVADIPASGGTI
-237 VSRGVLDADYTQT
+237 SEGTLATDFTQT
-250 VSYTSGAT
+250 IGYTSGAT
-258 RPGEI
+258 RPGAV
-263 TYVWEGQALADS
+263 TYVWDDPVSAPS
-275 LGTTVQ
+275 LGTTIQ
-281 NRTEVGSIALR
+281 NRTKIGSLALR
-292 ARGEGGK
+292 AYGEGSK
-299 FVYNRYSIYQ
+299 NTYKATDVYQ
-309 AGNYI
+309 AGNYV

-320 ASTFSYGILGA
+320 ASTFSYGTLGA

-355 SYEAPSSVYGI
+355 SSEAPSSVYGI

-379 NGFTA
+379 NGFTV

-431 ASASK
+431 TSASK
-436 TATCTQDANTRALSG
+436 TATCTQEANARALSG

-486 YSYTSGAKSL
+486 YSYTSGATSL

-541 YGGKSVSWNTGQAA
+541 YGGKAVSWNTGQAA
-555 NSRNLSS
+555 NARNLSS

-632 NGGYHVLSRGVTV
+632 NGGYHVMSRGVTA
-645 GVRRRGTIYWTYDGL
+645 GERRRGTIYWTYDGL

-683 TTPVSIA
+683 ATPVSIA

-703 YSQSGSYTSGS
+703 YSQGGSYTSGS

-741 VTATNNTG
+741 VTVTNNTS

-759 ITLTLNGK
+759 ITLTLNSK

-772 ITYNQSA
+772 ITYNQAA

-786 PVVSVTCA
+786 PVVSVACA
-794 DVPASGGSVTSGTV
+794 DVPASGGSVTSGTA

-813 YGWND
+813 YGWNG
-818 ATSGAGA
+818 AMSGAGT

-844 GTTIKSRTAVGS
+844 GTTVKSRTAVGS

-876 QAENKVTNS
+876 QQANTFSDNSMKLHFGSFTGANTITVGAGPSSIAVYLEVTRLYTSGVYQPGHNVTTGGTFTVSETGFSISGSNVIAASRGTTTGAARSGTVTGKYNALTATGTITQAENKITNS
-885 NYNPRITVY
+885 DYNASNSQW
-894 GTPSVSIGSGITAAG
+894 SVGATIGSGMTAAG
-909 GSATVSHSVSNT
+909 GSATITRSASHLHTN
-921 QTYNVMYS
+921 YRLYS
-929 SGVPGPDQ
+929 SGSTDGPFED
-937 TRSVAGTPTIAMT
+937 TVVDNVNLSIVS
-950 GNGNNRFSLSGNI
+950 NGNNRFSLSGTTLT
-963 ISHSSM
+963 HSNM
-969 GKNVTTDTVTI
+969 GTNAVTDTITI
-980 RCTNAG
+980 RATN
-986 KTTVYKDAS
+986 VSNAS
-995 TSVSNSVGAW
+995 TYRDVSASVTNSVVSSDNLVVTSYLYPTISYSGGSVSPTV
-1005 VDTGIT
+1005 
-1011 AYGTPSVSIGSGLT
+1011 
-1025 TAGGS
+1025 AGQRRDLY
-1030 ATVSHSVS
+1030 A
-1038 NTMGQK
+1038 
-1044 RTYTSGSYDTQSVSR
+1044 SGSY
-1059 AGTTTIVMTG
+1059 
-1069 NGNNRFSLSGNTI
+1069 
-1082 SHSSMGTNLTTDTVT
+1082 
-1097 VTATN
+1097 
-1102 SSHTSKTASA
+1102 K
-1112 SKSVTNGRTVTGTTG
+1112 
-1127 GVTTHGN
+1127 
-1134 VTAGT
+1134 
-1139 ISNKTIPASGGSAT
+1139 
-1153 ATAGNGSQTWSK
+1153 
-1165 TATVT
+1165 
-1170 SYKYDSG
+1170 
-1177 DTSSATTEN
+1177 EN
-1186 ASSGTNTISPSVGS
+1186 
-1200 ITASAAS
+1200 
-1207 KGTTVSGTTTVKSQA
+1207 VSGFP
-1222 VTWSG
+1222 SG
-1227 NGGKS
+1227 
-1232 TSGTMY
+1232 
-1238 VYQAANAVVSY
+1238 
-1249 AEISY
+1249 
-1254 NQFSY
+1254 
-1259 NRTIPYGGGTASPA
+1259 
-1273 GDITYKKSY
+1273 ITYRY
-1282 SSGAK
+1282 TNVGMVSGF
-1287 GPEEHGLP
+1287 
-1295 PGHSQY
+1295 S
-1301 YVWTNSKPSWGD
+1301 
-1313 INSSTG
+1313 INTSTG
-1319 VVTASANGNYSTRS
+1319 VVTASANSSSSSRSNMVRVTVATKNNSANKSTNVTQAGVPGPTRVNISINNPQLTGGEVFIAFSPVCYDTLTILVMGYLQDGSLYSVYRNVGGGITEDRFYPNGAWADS
-1333 ASITVQITYNGSAI
+1333 ASIENIDGEGI
-1347 GVEATTTVTQA
+1347 PPVT
-1358 AYVKPTISLTFS
+1358 KTR
-1370 YNQTG
+1370 G
-1375 GTFVIYA
+1375 IY
-1382 SQAVKDQLSID
+1382 
-1393 YTYNDG
+1393 Y
-1399 GGMGGD
+1399 
-1405 GSITMGVNQTQV
+1405 
-1417 SGYAGGP
+1417 
-1424 DYPIAGI
+1424 
-1431 TMVNFD
+1431 
-1437 SSGRLDTGNA
+1437 
-1447 IYTWTPV
+1447 W